1 MSNDPELEELKR
13 MVIERG
19 LGGPQSPEEMQI
31 AINQQRQLKTDGVP
45 PIQESISQG
54 QPVGEQKEYTTLNDL
69 ESDIQTKVS
78 NDMFVTTENKEVYG
92 MTDLD
97 DMGGMDSMS
106 SNSYKSPNRQKIYIS
121 EADMKGNVIREK
133 LESIQCI
140 PLKIEHIR
148 KMWGPNAKIILDQL
162 SEQIEKRL
170 TIARKYKQV
179 VKPLNITAQFYPS
192 KMMVLLRGEKTVTFG
207 ESSQYYE
214 GYFAIQLTPGK
225 TFRAGGE
232 RGDL

>member
-13 MVIERG
+13 IVIERG
-19 LGGPQSPEEMQI
+19 LSGPQSPEEMQMQ
-31 AINQQRQLKTDGVP
+31 INQQRQLKTDSP
-45 PIQESISQG
+45 PMQQTLISS
-54 QPVGEQKEYTTLNDL
+54 QPVGEQIEYTSLDDL
-69 ESDIQTKVS
+69 ESDIQNKVT
-78 NDMFVTTENKEVYG
+78 DDVFVTTENKEIYG

-162 SEQIEKRL
+162 
-170 TIARKYKQV
+170 
-179 VKPLNITAQFYPS
+179 
-192 KMMVLLRGEKTVTFG
+192 LLKN
-207 ESSQYYE
+207 QYYNH
-214 GYFAIQLTPGK
+214 K
-225 TFRAGGE
+225 TYWKNISPHA
-232 RGDL
+232 